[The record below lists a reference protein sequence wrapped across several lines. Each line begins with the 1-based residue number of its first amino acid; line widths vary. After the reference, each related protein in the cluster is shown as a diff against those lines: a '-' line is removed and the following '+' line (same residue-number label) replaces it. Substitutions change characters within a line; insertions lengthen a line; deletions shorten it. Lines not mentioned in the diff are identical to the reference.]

1 MAPQIKAG
9 EYRQV
14 VYLEKDLGTSRD
26 AAGAHVADWQ
36 PYATIR
42 ASVEPISGREY
53 FAAQQISETLS
64 HRLRTRYRPDLTV
77 NAQLRAVYNTRTLNI
92 HSVFD
97 REEAHVELEMLA
109 SEVVQ

>member
-1 MAPQIKAG
+1 MTPQIKAG
-9 EYRQV
+9 DYRQV
-14 VYLEKDLGTSRD
+14 VYLEKDIGTGRD
-26 AAGAHVADWQ
+26 TSGAHVADWQ
-36 PYATIR
+36 SYATIR

-64 HRLRTRYRPDLTV
+64 HRIRTRYRSDLPI
-77 NAQLRAVYNTRTLNI
+77 NAQLRAVYGTRQLNI
-92 HSVFD
+92 RSVFD